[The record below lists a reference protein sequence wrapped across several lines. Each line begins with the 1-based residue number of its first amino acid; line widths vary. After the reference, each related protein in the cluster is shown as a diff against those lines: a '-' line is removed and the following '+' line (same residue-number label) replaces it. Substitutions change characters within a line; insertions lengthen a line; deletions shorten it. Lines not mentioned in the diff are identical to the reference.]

1 MQIFHAFGI
10 DYRLLIIQAVNFG
23 VLMLVLW
30 AFLYKPL
37 LKLLDE
43 RRVKIEKGVND
54 AELAGIELKEAENKK
69 RAIIAAAEKEADA
82 VAERSRKELSDKEK
96 QATFAADEKVSRMLA
111 SAEKESAE
119 LKARALLGAK
129 DEMAK
134 MIVLGAEKALR
145 AK

>member
-1 MQIFHAFGI
+1 MEIFHAFGI

-43 RRVKIEKGVND
+43 RRVKIEKGVHD
-54 AELAGIELKEAENKK
+54 AELAGIELKEAESKK
-69 RAIIAAAEKEADA
+69 RAMLVAATKEVDA
-82 VAERSRKELSDKEK
+82 LAERARKELSDREK
-96 QATFAADEKVSRMLA
+96 QATTAADEKVSRMLIN
-111 SAEKESAE
+111 AEKESAE
-119 LKARALLGAK
+119 LKAQALLGAK

-134 MIVLGAEKALR
+134 MIVLGAEKAL
-145 AK
+145 AGK